1 VTASFRDPG
10 GDRAVLARPVSP
22 SWDHISG
29 SANAPAVL
37 VEYGD
42 YECPYC
48 AAAYPGVEAIRAEMG
63 DRLAFV
69 YRHFPLLN
77 VHPHAEPAAE
87 AAEAAGEQGQFWAM
101 HDELFTHQRA
111 GLDAEHLLRYA
122 AEIGADTDRFVTE
135 LLGHVYAPRV
145 AEHLRSGV
153 ESHVGGTPTFFVNG
167 VQFSAGYDPVAL
179 LAALELAAARTD

>member
-1 VTASFRDPG
+1 MTAFGQPDG
-10 GDRAVLARPVSP
+10 ERAVLARPVSP
-22 SWDHISG
+22 SWDHIRG
-29 SANAPAVL
+29 GPEAPAVL

-48 AAAYPGVEAIRAEMG
+48 AAAYPGVEAIRAELG

-69 YRHFPLLN
+69 YRHFPLMH

-87 AAEAAGEQGQFWAM
+87 AAEAAGEQGAFWAM

-111 GLDAEHLLRYA
+111 LDAEHLVLYA
-122 AEIGADTDRFVTE
+122 AEVGADTDRFANE

-167 VQFSAGYDPVAL
+167 VQFASGYDPAAL
-179 LAALELAAARTD
+179 LAALELAASRPV